1 MRGIYRLVLG
11 ASVSFLLLAGAPER
25 AAAIV
30 PYVAP
35 PYWCTTNYYVGPN
48 GHDWNGGSSAAP
60 WLTISHAVSALSRSP
75 HPGVCVNV
83 APGTYTESLYLSNMS
98 GGWDAPNGY
107 LVFRSSIFHGATI
120 KLPYANIYSDGGT
133 VAIQYSHHIIFD
145 GFNVTG
151 YPNVPYA
158 GVHGLFASHS
168 HHIKWINNN
177 VHDVGGGGIITSYSD
192 YIYAQGNVIYNTS
205 CCYIHGASAI
215 SDWDAVAVDSN
226 PGFHNVF
233 SNNVIF
239 SNAEGADGRRH
250 TEGHGIALDT
260 FRLGPAGS
268 YPATTLIENNLIYN
282 NGGAGIILYYSNNA
296 TIRNNTV
303 YHNRRDQTFQYPGA
317 DVAVVNSSRVIAVNN
332 IIDTDISANKD
343 ILSIQDQTYDYT
355 NIGNVW
361 IRNLT
366 FNGFPGQPSV
376 GNFSQ
381 YKMGTPITAANGNI
395 LGSNPYFVSPG
406 IDFHLHSWSPAVG
419 KGTAAYGVPV
429 RDIELK
435 LRTNVIDLGAFA
447 VNTAQ

>member
-268 YPATTLIENNLIYN
+268 YPATTLI
-282 NGGAGIILYYSNNA
+282 
-296 TIRNNTV
+296 
-303 YHNRRDQTFQYPGA
+303 
-317 DVAVVNSSRVIAVNN
+317 VNSSRVIAVNN